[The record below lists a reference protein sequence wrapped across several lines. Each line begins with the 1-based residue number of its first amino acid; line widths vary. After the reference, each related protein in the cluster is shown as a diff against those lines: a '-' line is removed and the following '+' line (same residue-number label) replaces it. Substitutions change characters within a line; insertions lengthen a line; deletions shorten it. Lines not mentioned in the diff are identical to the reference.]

1 MLILYKIKILV
12 IKKNILEGNSNHPL
26 LCYHIVKLLWTV
38 GNVNYYFKP
47 CYKYFYTARDNN
59 IISICGHY
67 CLQIVYVL
75 RGYMWTTQ
83 CACYLMSKITQFVS
97 F

>member
-38 GNVNYYFKP
+38 GNVKFTISNHVTNIFTLLGIVILYLIVDTIVFKLFM
-47 CYKYFYTARDNN
+47 Y
-59 IISICGHY
+59 
-67 CLQIVYVL
+67 
-75 RGYMWTTQ
+75 
-83 CACYLMSKITQFVS
+83 
-97 F
+97 